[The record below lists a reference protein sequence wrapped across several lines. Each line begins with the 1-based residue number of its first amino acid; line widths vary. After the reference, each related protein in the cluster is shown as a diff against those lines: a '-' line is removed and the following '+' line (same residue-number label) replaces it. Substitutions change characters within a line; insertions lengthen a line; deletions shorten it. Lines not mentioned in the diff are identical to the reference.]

1 MVKEIGNNEIKTKLL
16 VVINDVRAKRDGAS
30 NNMEK
35 RNYRK
40 LGNDLEKIYYGLDRI
55 GGK

>member
-1 MVKEIGNNEIKTKLL
+1 MVKEIENNEIKTKLL
-16 VVINDVRAKRDGAS
+16 VVINDVRAKRDEAS